1 MGLLEIRDLHVRFGT
16 DARPL
21 HAVRGIDLDV
31 GPDEVVAIVGES
43 GSGKSVTMLSV
54 LGLLGPGARV
64 SGRIVFDG
72 IDLLAAPPA
81 TLRSIR
87 GRRIGVV
94 FQDPMTSLNPAHTVG
109 HQLSEAVSIHQ
120 RGDRRHANRRAGEL
134 LELVSIGDVDRRL
147 RAYPHE
153 LSGGMRQR
161 VMIAMALANDPEL
174 LIADEPT
181 TALDVTIQAQ
191 ILDVLASVQRER
203 RLAVVLVT
211 HDLGV
216 VAGLARRVVVM
227 YGGRVAEQG
236 DVVDVFHHHQHP
248 YTRGLLACLPRLDRR
263 HDLVPFGGAPPS
275 LDALPGGCA
284 FHPRCPVAI
293 DRCRTDAPSLSVTGS
308 TLAAC
313 HVAAGIAADARSDAA
328 SANGAPA

>member
-1 MGLLEIRDLHVRFGT
+1 MPLLEIRDLNVRFGT
-16 DARPL
+16 EARAL

-31 GPDEVVAIVGES
+31 GADEVVAIVGES

-54 LGLLGPGARV
+54 LGLLGPSARA
-64 SGRIVFDG
+64 SGSIVFDG
-72 IDLLAAPPA
+72 IDLLDASPA
-81 TLRSIR
+81 TLRGIR

-109 HQLSEAVSIHQ
+109 HQLAEAVRIHQ
-120 RGDRRHANRRAGEL
+120 RGDRGNATRRAAEL
-134 LELVSIGDVDRRL
+134 LELVSISDVGRRL
-147 RAYPHE
+147 RNYPHE

-203 RLAVVLVT
+203 KLAVVLVT

-216 VAGLARRVVVM
+216 VAGLAQRVVVM
-227 YGGRVAEQG
+227 YGGRVVEQG
-236 DVVDVFHHHQHP
+236 GVVDVFHRHHHP
-248 YTRGLLACLPRLDRR
+248 YTRGLLACLPR
-263 HDLVPFGGAPPS
+263 APPS
-275 LDALPGGCA
+275 LDQLPGGCA

-293 DRCRTDAPSLSVTGS
+293 DRCRTEAPELLPRGS
-308 TLAAC
+308 TSAAC
-313 HVAAGIAADARSDAA
+313 HVAAMPVAIG
-328 SANGAPA
+328 NGATP